1 MGGEKEQEGKGAD
14 GKRREARH
22 KAWTLHGMGQGRPR
36 QTFALVAMQG
46 TPCHGRDPPQKKRKG
61 FDVAAYIKRK
71 IGKARR
77 EVRIIIYFLIQLID
91 KATTIP
97 ILNQVALLQ
106 HQAHYVCML
115 AHLRHI
121 DHVLNKPILKV
132 K

>member
-1 MGGEKEQEGKGAD
+1 MPEGLK
-14 GKRREARH
+14 K
-22 KAWTLHGMGQGRPR
+22 
-36 QTFALVAMQG
+36 
-46 TPCHGRDPPQKKRKG
+46 KKRKG

-77 EVRIIIYFLIQLID
+77 EVRIIIYYLIQLVD
-91 KATTIP
+91 TTIL